1 MLKGID
7 PFLNADL
14 LYVLRA
20 MGHGDDLVIADANF
34 PSETMA
40 TRKLIRMDAADG
52 PRVLK
57 AVLSVMPLDDFV
69 PDPALRIAVVGDE
82 AAVPE
87 VCAEYAKLV
96 EQSSAG
102 AVELGQIER
111 FAFYERSRKAFAVI
125 ATGETR
131 LYGCILLKKGVIRPG
146 G

>member
-1 MLKGID
+1 MLRGID
-7 PFLNADL
+7 PILNADI

-20 MGHGDDLVIADANF
+20 MGHGDDLVIADSNF

-40 TRKLIRMDAADG
+40 TRKLIRMDAATG
-52 PRVLK
+52 PRMLD

-69 PDPALRIAVVGDE
+69 PDPALRIEVVGDP

-87 VCAEYAKLV
+87 VCAEYDALV
-96 EQSSAG
+96 QKHSGGTIRLG
-102 AVELGQIER
+102 AIER

-146 G
+146 